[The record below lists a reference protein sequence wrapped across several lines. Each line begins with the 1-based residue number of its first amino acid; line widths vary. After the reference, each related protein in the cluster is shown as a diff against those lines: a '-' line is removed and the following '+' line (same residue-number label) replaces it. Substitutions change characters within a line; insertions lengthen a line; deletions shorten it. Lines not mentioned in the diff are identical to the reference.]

1 MVHRFHRWMSSLTAV
16 ALLGLALIAWT
27 WATLGPGA
35 AWRMAGVLAGLGLAD
50 AALGQLRRWRLGDTL
65 SEEVNRG
72 WHRDPWRYWFW
83 LVGLGVG
90 LVMLHLHFTG
100 V

>member
-1 MVHRFHRWMSSLTAV
+1 MRRFHRWMATPLAVVLLGV
-16 ALLGLALIAWT
+16 ALVAWT

-35 AWRMAGVLAGLGLAD
+35 AWRLAVVLGGLGIAD
-50 AALGQLRRWRLGDTL
+50 LALGQLRRWRLGDTL

-72 WHRDPWRYWFW
+72 WHRDPRRYWFW
-83 LVGLGVG
+83 LAGVAVA
-90 LVMLHLHFTG
+90 LWLLHLHFTG